1 MAFYGQLGLNS
12 GVNASPDET
21 LEFDDNR
28 FSFLKLHGS
37 VGMFAHE
44 DPWGARIIHSNP
56 TPDGSAGVKDTS
68 HFYTKG
74 ADRNK

>member
-12 GVNASPDET
+12 GVNAFHNET

-37 VGMFAHE
+37 VGMFAH
-44 DPWGARIIHSNP
+44 DDAWGSRSSIQTLRQRA
-56 TPDGSAGVKDTS
+56 AQ
-68 HFYTKG
+68 
-74 ADRNK
+74 A